1 MSIAGVTFAPLAGLT
16 PPRPITVKFD
26 ATVYTIRGAMAD
38 VWLQGWAQWSVDRVM
53 LAMLEGKADEYR
65 YFRSMSR
72 GPEGAAA
79 AIEASRRLFGQAAGT
94 DWWTADRLAF
104 QSLGWAG
111 IGGELYSHGLRPAE
125 VPLAVWLAG
134 AFRVLMQSTPKE
146 SRAAV
151 EGSLMMPPDGY
162 DTGELPQDASEFFTP

>member
-1 MSIAGVTFAPLAGLT
+1 MTGIGFSPLAGLT
-16 PPRPITVKFD
+16 PPRPITVKLD
-26 ATVYTIRGAMAD
+26 GTVYTIRGAMAD
-38 VWLQGWAQWSVDRVM
+38 VWLEGWAQWGVDRVM

-72 GPEGAAA
+72 GPDGAAA
-79 AIEASRRLFGQAAGT
+79 AIEASRRLFGQAAGVE
-94 DWWTADRLAF
+94 WWTADRLAF
-104 QSLGWAG
+104 QSVGWAG
-111 IGGELYSHGLRPAE
+111 VGGELYSQGLRPAD

-134 AFRVLMQSTPKE
+134 ALRVLMLSTPKE

>member
-1 MSIAGVTFAPLAGLT
+1 MTGIGFAALAGLT

-26 ATVYTIRGAMAD
+26 DHVYRIRGAMAD
-38 VWLQGWAQWSVDRVM
+38 VWLEGWAQWSVDRVM
-53 LAMLEGKADEYR
+53 LAMLDGKADEYR
-65 YFRSMSR
+65 YYRSMSR
-72 GPEGAAA
+72 GPEGAAR

-104 QSLGWAG
+104 QSVGWAG
-111 IGGELYSHGLRPAE
+111 IGGELYSQGLRPAE

-134 AFRVLMQSTPKE
+134 AFRVLMLSTPKE
-146 SRAAV
+146 GRPAV

>member
-1 MSIAGVTFAPLAGLT
+1 MTGVAFASLAGLT

-26 ATVYTIRGAMAD
+26 GHVYRIRGAMAD
-38 VWLQGWAQWSVDRVM
+38 VWLEAWATWSVDRVM
-53 LAMLEGKADEYR
+53 VAMLDGKADEYR

-72 GPEGAAA
+72 GADGAAA
-79 AIEASRRLFGQAAGT
+79 AIEASRRLFGHAAGT

-104 QSLGWAG
+104 QSVGWAG
-111 IGGELYSHGLRPAE
+111 VGGELYSQGLRPPE

-134 AFRVLMQSTPKE
+134 AFRVLMLSTPKDE
-146 SRAAV
+146 RPAV